1 MESVSTTL
9 DPKGFNSLLNGLHQ
23 LLFGGAEEDFAAGV
37 QLLQEKI
44 FKTSS
49 LDPQE
54 QRNEISLFE
63 AILRRA
69 SQDNWTA
76 DQLQDFLNRR
86 SFPSDHTNV
95 FLRFWSKESSQVIL
109 FNVYSVFATF
119 NINITSLQIHRVLLK
134 RTTFNNN
141 LDSFSWRVD
150 MNAMSKASAELN
162 EPIAS
167 FELNFVAQAKPPSS
181 ARFDMSRDE
190 LSSLLQS
197 MQNIQNTFETIVQQ
211 GAK

>member
-1 MESVSTTL
+1 M
-9 DPKGFNSLLNGLHQ
+9 
-23 LLFGGAEEDFAAGV
+23 
-37 QLLQEKI
+37 
-44 FKTSS
+44 
-49 LDPQE
+49 
-54 QRNEISLFE
+54 
-63 AILRRA
+63 
-69 SQDNWTA
+69 
-76 DQLQDFLNRR
+76 
-86 SFPSDHTNV
+86 
-95 FLRFWSKESSQVIL
+95 
-109 FNVYSVFATF
+109 
-119 NINITSLQIHRVLLK
+119 K

>member
-86 SFPSDHTNV
+86 AFPSDHTNV

-109 FNVYSVFATF
+109 FDGRSVFAASQYL
-119 NINITSLQIHRVLLK
+119 IWVLL
-134 RTTFNNN
+134 
-141 LDSFSWRVD
+141 
-150 MNAMSKASAELN
+150 
-162 EPIAS
+162 
-167 FELNFVAQAKPPSS
+167 
-181 ARFDMSRDE
+181 
-190 LSSLLQS
+190 
-197 MQNIQNTFETIVQQ
+197 
-211 GAK
+211 